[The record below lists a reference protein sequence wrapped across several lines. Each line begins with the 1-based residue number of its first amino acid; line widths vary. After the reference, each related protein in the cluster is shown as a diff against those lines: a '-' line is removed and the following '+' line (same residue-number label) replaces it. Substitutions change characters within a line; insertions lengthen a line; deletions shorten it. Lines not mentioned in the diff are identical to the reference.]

1 MRQLKLDVGIYEEEK
16 RRCGGCSE
24 IKSFDEFYK
33 NHIYRCKDCDKIA
46 YKKWAGKNKERQ
58 RRYNIEYGRSRRTP
72 EQQEKYLKRKACIKE
87 RDLLAKQG
95 KRRCSLC
102 DKIKILDVFPSDFS
116 GRCYYDKK
124 SYCKKCAYE
133 TWAIPRSKTER
144 FKRMK
149 AVWDKTYNKKHRVK
163 INKYNNKRY
172 HSNIQ
177 HKFRLTLRNRLGKII
192 RDNNVDKTNSALELV
207 GCDLK
212 FLIRFLEDQFQEGM
226 SWDNWSRD
234 GWHLDHIIPL
244 DAFDLT
250 DIEEQKK
257 ALHYTNLQPL
267 WAEENLKK
275 GNRIDEKA
283 LDCLTRNRKYEA
295 ES

>member
-1 MRQLKLDVGIYEEEK
+1 
-16 RRCGGCSE
+16 
-24 IKSFDEFYK
+24 
-33 NHIYRCKDCDKIA
+33 
-46 YKKWAGKNKERQ
+46 
-58 RRYNIEYGRSRRTP
+58 
-72 EQQEKYLKRKACIKE
+72 
-87 RDLLAKQG
+87 
-95 KRRCSLC
+95 
-102 DKIKILDVFPSDFS
+102 
-116 GRCYYDKK
+116 
-124 SYCKKCAYE
+124 
-133 TWAIPRSKTER
+133 
-144 FKRMK
+144 MK

-177 HKFRLTLRNRLGKII
+177 HKFRITLRNRLGKII

>member
-1 MRQLKLDVGIYEEEK
+1 M
-16 RRCGGCSE
+16 
-24 IKSFDEFYK
+24 
-33 NHIYRCKDCDKIA
+33 
-46 YKKWAGKNKERQ
+46 
-58 RRYNIEYGRSRRTP
+58 
-72 EQQEKYLKRKACIKE
+72 
-87 RDLLAKQG
+87 
-95 KRRCSLC
+95 
-102 DKIKILDVFPSDFS
+102 
-116 GRCYYDKK
+116 
-124 SYCKKCAYE
+124 
-133 TWAIPRSKTER
+133 
-144 FKRMK
+144 
-149 AVWDKTYNKKHRVK
+149 
-163 INKYNNKRY
+163 
-172 HSNIQ
+172 
-177 HKFRLTLRNRLGKII
+177 
-192 RDNNVDKTNSALELV
+192 

-283 LDCLTRNRKYEA
+283 LDCHARNRLK
-295 ES
+295 SIIS